1 MHSKITGIFKTRMNR
16 IILIGNGFDLA
27 HGLKTGYKHFID
39 WLWEKIKK
47 SIPDDISEWDQKS
60 DKDGK
65 SFLQYE
71 KNEFVSL
78 KNYSYQLNYKDYD
91 LDLLK
96 KDVVFK
102 NKFFE
107 AMMKE
112 YTLNNWVDIEGLY
125 FQHLVKCKNDFKN
138 DRYAC
143 TVTQLN
149 NDFSQITEK
158 LKEYL
163 QTQKDRIDSEKIN
176 QIPEIT
182 SIIDYE
188 LEDIKDKDKRTD
200 SKKNGQQFEGKT
212 LFLNF
217 NYTNTEELYLKDKRD
232 KSGNLPDNIQIIH
245 IHGELD
251 PKKDNPV
258 IFGYGDEKS
267 DESQEIENL
276 NNNEFLKYVKSTKY
290 TLTINNELLKEFS
303 DLGEFEIFVFG
314 HSCGNSDRTLLR
326 ELFENDKCKNIRCFF
341 HKYTFGTD
349 NYEEISQNIYRNFD
363 KKDQY
368 RKKIVS
374 KIKSLPLPQH
384 NDGKRHIEE
393 MNMVLFEPKG
403 QKVANNE
410 WEPEERTIEKSFYMG
425 KYQVTQKEWKQIMGN
440 NPSAHKEGGDDLP
453 VDSVSWYDAVDFCNE
468 LSEKYGLKAYYH
480 RNGDTVT
487 SNAGANGFRLP
498 AEAEWQ
504 YAAENCRK
512 DGIKTPVIAGWAI
525 PVHDKGDF
533 SENETEEIKKY
544 AWFDKNSRG
553 KTRPVGK
560 KGIDELKVFDMS
572 GNVWEWCEDWYKD
585 DGSYRVLRGGGWYGD
600 AGRCRV
606 SYRGY
611 HHPDYR
617 DGSIGFRLV
626 CSL

>member
-1 MHSKITGIFKTRMNR
+1 MNR

-47 SIPDDISEWDQKS
+47 SIPDDIREWDQKS

-158 LKEYL
+158 LKECFTIQNKRL
-163 QTQKDRIDSEKIN
+163 KEHKVEKNEKIAD
-176 QIPEIT
+176 
-182 SIIDYE
+182 IISKG
-188 LEDIKDKDKRTD
+188 LGKKDKI
-200 SKKNGQQFEGKT
+200 

-217 NYTNTEELYLKDKRD
+217 NYINTEELYIKRY
-232 KSGNLPDNIQIIH
+232 KNGNLPANRQVIH
-245 IHGELD
+245 IHGELE
-251 PKKDNPV
+251 KEKNPV

-303 DLGEFEIFVFG
+303 KLGEFEIFVFG

-326 ELFENDKCKNIRCFF
+326 ELFENEHCDKIRCFY
-341 HKYTFGTD
+341 HKYTSGTD

-374 KIKSLPLPQH
+374 KIVSLPLPQY

-403 QKVANNE
+403 QKVTNNG
-410 WEPEERTIEKSFYMG
+410 WEPKERTIEKSFYMG
-425 KYQVTQKEWKQIMGN
+425 KYQVTQKEWKQVMGD
-440 NPSAHKEGGDDLP
+440 NPNYHKEGGEDLP
-453 VDSVSWYDAVDFCNE
+453 VDSVNWYDAVDFCNE
-468 LSEKYGLKAYYH
+468 LSKKYGLIAYYH
-480 RNGDTVT
+480 RNKDYVT

-512 DGIKTPVIAGWAI
+512 DGIKTPVIAGLTI
-525 PVHDKGDF
+525 PVHDEKKL
-533 SENETEEIKKY
+533 SEIEIEEIKRY
-544 AWFDKNSRG
+544 AWFDENSGR
-553 KTRPVGK
+553 KSRPVGK
-560 KGIDELKVFDMS
+560 KGVDELKVFDMS
-572 GNVWEWCEDWYKD
+572 GNVGEWCEDWYKD
-585 DGSYRVLRGGGWYGD
+585 EDSGRVLRGGGWFNLAED
-600 AGRCRV
+600 CRV
-606 SYRGY
+606 SYRGN
-611 HHPDYR
+611 YR
-617 DGSIGFRLV
+617 PGLRAGNFGFRLV